1 MQNTAEI
8 FDVVDEND
16 RVMDRRPRAEVHRLG
31 LRHRA
36 VHVLVFNA
44 GGELLLQKRAAHKDC
59 NPGLWDTSVGGHLQ
73 SGEEYAAAATRETAE
88 ELGFTPADAP
98 EFLFKLDACAE
109 TGMEFIQVYEL
120 HHDGE
125 VRPQESEI
133 DRVRWVGAAELEREM
148 ADRPQAFTSSLHLI
162 WKTLAGAR

>member
-1 MQNTAEI
+1 MQNAAEI
-8 FDVVDEND
+8 FDVVDEKD
-16 RVMDRRPRAEVHRLG
+16 RVIDRRPRAEVHRLG

-44 GGELLLQKRAAHKDC
+44 EGELLLQKRAAHKDC

-88 ELGFTPADAP
+88 ELGFTPVDAP
-98 EFLFKLDACAE
+98 ELLFKLDACAE

-125 VRPQESEI
+125 VTPQESEI
-133 DRVRWVGAAELEREM
+133 DQVRWVGAAELERWM
-148 ADRPQAFTSSLHLI
+148 ADQPQAFTSSLHLI
-162 WKTLAGAR
+162 WKTLSGAR

>member
-16 RVMDRRPRAEVHRLG
+16 RVIDRRPRAEVHRLG

-44 GGELLLQKRAAHKDC
+44 GGELLLQKRAPHKDC
-59 NPGLWDTSVGGHLQ
+59 NPGLWDTSVGGHLL
-73 SGEEYAAAATRETAE
+73 SGEEYDAAATRETAE

-98 EFLFKLDACAE
+98 ELLFKLDACAE

-125 VRPQESEI
+125 VTPQESEI
-133 DRVRWVGAAELEREM
+133 ARVRWVGAAELEQWM
-148 ADRPQAFTSSLHLI
+148 ADQPQAFTSSLHLI
-162 WKTLAGAR
+162 WKTLSGVR